1 MHELQKY
8 RFSQS
13 IDHSFNVAELFNEDY
28 LKTFIKTL
36 TDLIGAPN
44 EKAASSIFIK
54 RYAFLAVIS
63 LYAMTALNKKVNV
76 SLENVIME
84 SAVQGI
90 EWLPKF
96 SFNDLTLEDWNG
108 EHRNDWRIS
117 FLQDLFAKKYFTVNQ
132 PIRKNF
138 QNLQIN
144 FVGKYCSLHILA
156 V

>member
-90 EWLPKF
+90 E
-96 SFNDLTLEDWNG
+96 
-108 EHRNDWRIS
+108 
-117 FLQDLFAKKYFTVNQ
+117 
-132 PIRKNF
+132 
-138 QNLQIN
+138 
-144 FVGKYCSLHILA
+144 
-156 V
+156 